1 MLQFYA
7 DTTTNR
13 KKQTFIHLKIYLKLE
28 SNYCNIW
35 NNVINQHKL
44 RNTYSKRYSILCI
57 NEIQYIVYFDFQYV
71 N

>member
-44 RNTYSKRYSILCI
+44 RNIFYI